1 MAPAK
6 SPVKQST
13 RRSSLAAQATAR
25 GIGRSA
31 HVESLEGT
39 VLAALKAAQHRRQA
53 RSADKGLS
61 QEAMTEHTVRL
72 RSAGGLDRRFVL
84 TYAIDPDDAG
94 AVVFR
99 IRPASAKGLD
109 VPSSSPLMLTTQ
121 EAADRLNVS
130 RPYVVKLAEEGVFKD
145 VERTQAGHRRIPATE
160 VDRVHGDMRSTRRAA
175 LHRIE
180 AFAPDLRQRELD
192 AARTAPKRRWVKTAG

>member
-1 MAPAK
+1 MPSTK
-6 SPVKQST
+6 SPVKQSA
-13 RRSSLAAQATAR
+13 RRSALAAQATVRGAR
-25 GIGRSA
+25 SSHI
-31 HVESLEGT
+31 ESLEGT

-53 RSADKGLS
+53 RSADNGLP
-61 QEAMTEHTVRL
+61 QEATAEHTVRM

-99 IRPASAKGLD
+99 IRPASAKALD
-109 VPSSSPLMLTTQ
+109 VPPPSPLMLTTQ

-160 VDRVHGDMRSTRRAA
+160 VDRVRDDMLSTRRAA

-180 AFAPDLRQRELD
+180 ALAPDLRQRELD
-192 AARTAPKRRWVKTAG
+192 AARAAPKRRWVKTAG